1 MDESVKIENELPPEM
16 PDYKAEIVQALRSNL
31 TPKLMRERILAH
43 HENDIAAALE
53 LLSKDERA
61 RLYSILDVQTLAD
74 VLEYSDNPGEYLG
87 ELGIRK
93 RIDVLSRFEAGDAV
107 EYLRG
112 IERGERHTIL
122 ELMDSEAR
130 SELKLINSFDEDE
143 IGSKMTTDYIS
154 IRAGISVRQAMREL
168 IAQAADNDN
177 LNTIYVVDE
186 DETFVG
192 AIDLKKLIRAR
203 EGDPLESITMTSY
216 PYVYASEEIED
227 CIERLKEYSE
237 DSIPVLDADNKLRGV
252 LTSQDLT
259 EMVGEALGDD
269 YAKLAGLAAAEEL
282 EEPVRRSMGK
292 RLPWLIILLGLG
304 LLVSSVVGL
313 FERVVAELT
322 ILMGFQSLILDMA
335 GNVGTQSLAVTIRVL
350 MDEQLSGRQKWSL
363 ISKEARV
370 GLLNGGILG
379 ALSVAFI
386 GLFLAVIKRQP
397 WALAFSVAGCTG
409 IALIVAILLSSILGT
424 AIPIL
429 FKKMKI
435 DPAVASGPLIT
446 TLNDL
451 VAVVTYYGL
460 SWILLINLL
469 GFGTGG

>member
-1 MDESVKIENELPPEM
+1 
-16 PDYKAEIVQALRSNL
+16 
-31 TPKLMRERILAH
+31 
-43 HENDIAAALE
+43 
-53 LLSKDERA
+53 
-61 RLYSILDVQTLAD
+61 
-74 VLEYSDNPGEYLG
+74 
-87 ELGIRK
+87 
-93 RIDVLSRFEAGDAV
+93 
-107 EYLRG
+107 
-112 IERGERHTIL
+112 
-122 ELMDSEAR
+122 
-130 SELKLINSFDEDE
+130 
-143 IGSKMTTDYIS
+143 MTTDYIS

-168 IAQAADNDN
+168 ISQAADNDN

-203 EGDPLESITMTSY
+203 EGDSLDAITMTSY
-216 PYVYASEEIED
+216 PYVYASEQIED

-386 GLFLAVIKRQP
+386 GLFLALVKRQP

-409 IALIVAILLSSILGT
+409 AALIVAILLSSILGT